1 MRIRVNVDE
10 ALRAYAPEGFKVVEG
25 DTFTILEAALAA
37 GIPQERIGW
46 LLQTGVRMEPD
57 IELADGAE
65 IKVLPAR
72 EA

>member
-1 MRIRVNVDE
+1 M
-10 ALRAYAPEGFKVVEG
+10 VEG